1 MCSSDLDSPPLRA
14 ERMRHLCT
22 QSRTTNGASLKSSTS
37 EQTAVCWFTVRG
49 RPRFRMAFMS
59 ASAVIGWDARW
70 DELMTRDSP
79 RIAPCAC
86 KSATLPPVFDIF
98 SRSPRT
104 HTKDLG
110 DTGDRAF
117 ALLIFRVFSWTFLA
131 ARRPGAAVGAGVG
144 GELAAFQALCTCLFA
159 FAFFL

>member
-1 MCSSDLDSPPLRA
+1 MHTVTDNKWCLAEIVNIGADGRLLVHCARSPSFRA
-14 ERMRHLCT
+14 
-22 QSRTTNGASLKSSTS
+22 A
-37 EQTAVCWFTVRG
+37 FT
-49 RPRFRMAFMS
+49 S